1 MLARRNG
8 WYAQL
13 QDVPPEKLIFL
24 DEAGVQT
31 NLTRL
36 RGRSLMGTRLYAIA
50 PRGHAH
56 TNTLI
61 SAIRLRG
68 PCATIVCDGPT
79 DSPVFPPILRAY
91 PNNPEQRYVMTAQ
104 TR

>member
-31 NLTRL
+31 NRTRL
-36 RGRSLMGTRLYAIA
+36 RGRRLVGARLYATA
-50 PRGHAH
+50 PRGHWH

-68 PCATIVCDGPT
+68 PCATIVFDGPT
-79 DSPVFPPILRAY
+79 DSPVFPAY
-91 PNNPEQRYVMTAQ
+91 LKHGLAPCCNPGMWW
-104 TR
+104 